1 VSVEEPVDPYRRIID
16 CHHHM
21 WPLGESHGTGAARYL
36 FDDLLADRGTHHNVT
51 DTVFIQ
57 CDVRYR
63 QDGPE
68 AMRPVGETEF
78 IATHARESS
87 GGPARLSGI
96 IAYADLTLGDAVE
109 EVLHAHEA
117 AGDGRFRG
125 IRYGVYSCPEI
136 PLGESPPRPGLLA
149 ERDFRRALT
158 RLGANGYLSEVFV
171 LHPQLPELADAA
183 RSLDGTT
190 FVLNHLGGPLN
201 VGPFSDRDQVR
212 PVWRAG
218 MKEVASCPNV
228 VLKLGGVGMSL
239 LTPQWSAREPKP
251 DSEEIAAHWRDDIR
265 WCIDTFGPSR
275 CMFESNFPVD
285 RMLVSYD
292 ALWNAFQ
299 KIASVYSADEQDAL
313 FSNTA
318 GRVYRIGAHPLT

>member
-1 VSVEEPVDPYRRIID
+1 VDPYRRIID

-21 WPLGESHGTGAARYL
+21 WPPGESHGTGAARYL

-51 DTVFIQ
+51 DTVFIE
-57 CDVRYR
+57 CDLRYR

-68 AMRPVGETEF
+68 ALRPVGETEF
-78 IATHARESS
+78 MAAHARESS

-96 IAYADLTLGDAVE
+96 VAYADLTLGDAVD
-109 EVLHAHEA
+109 EVLLAHEA

-125 IRYGVYSCPEI
+125 IRYGVYSLPAI
-136 PLGESPPRPGLLA
+136 PLGQNPPRPGLLG
-149 ERDFRRALT
+149 EEGFRRGLA
-158 RLGANGYLSEVFV
+158 RLGANGFSSDVFV

-183 RSLDGTT
+183 RSLDETT
-190 FVLNHLGGPLN
+190 FVLNHLGGPVN
-201 VGPFSDRDQVR
+201 VGPFADRDEMR
-212 PVWRAG
+212 PMWQAG

-239 LTPQWSAREPKP
+239 LSPHWSSREVKP
-251 DSEEIAAHWRDDIR
+251 DSQEIIGHWGDDIR

-285 RMLVSYD
+285 RLLVSYD
-292 ALWNAFQ
+292 SLWNAFQ
-299 KIASVYSADEQDAL
+299 HIASVYSDDEQDAL
-313 FSNTA
+313 FSGTA
-318 GRVYRIGAHPLT
+318 ARVYRIEQQPSG